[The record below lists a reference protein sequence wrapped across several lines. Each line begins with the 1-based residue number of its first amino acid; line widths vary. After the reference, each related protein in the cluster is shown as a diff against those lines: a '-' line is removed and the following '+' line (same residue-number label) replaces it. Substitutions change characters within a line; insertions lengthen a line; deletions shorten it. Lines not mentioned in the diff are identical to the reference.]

1 MAGRIWSAGGRE
13 EKGAALLHAT
23 NPLLL
28 CWTLGVG
35 AAGAGELIF
44 PPFNATIVSVPS
56 DGWQMD
62 HSRG

>member
-35 AAGAGELIF
+35 AAAAGA
-44 PPFNATIVSVPS
+44 N
-56 DGWQMD
+56 
-62 HSRG
+62 